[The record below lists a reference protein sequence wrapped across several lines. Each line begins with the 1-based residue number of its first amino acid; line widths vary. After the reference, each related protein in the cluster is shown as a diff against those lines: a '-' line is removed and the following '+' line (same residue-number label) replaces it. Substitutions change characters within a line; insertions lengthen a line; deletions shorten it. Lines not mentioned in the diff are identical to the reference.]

1 MDLNAGQKPAELRDH
16 PRHQRNFQTV
26 KEMRKA
32 MQQNGVKS
40 RVAESDLEPALGGRI
55 ALEHGFELL
64 FDGAKHTASMDSDQK
79 GRNMM
84 LSRRF
89 KRLLDG
95 LLSRRAAGAGGS
107 SLAIGL
113 LARRSLR
120 LRPPR

>member
-40 RVAESDLEPALGGRI
+40 RVAESDLEPAVGGRI

-64 FDGAKHTASMDSDQK
+64 FDGAKHTASMHSDQK
-79 GRNMM
+79 GGTM
-84 LSRRF
+84 RF
-89 KRLLDG
+89 SCRFHRLLDR
-95 LLSRRAAGAGGS
+95 LLSR
-107 SLAIGL
+107 
-113 LARRSLR
+113 AR
-120 LRPPR
+120 PG